1 MTSLRTRPA
10 PTAREW
16 CTVGVRYGTR
26 GAGEPPRWERCVDH
40 RGRAVQTFAAQH
52 FGEPHRRVLL
62 VGGAGF
68 DPRSL
73 TVARLLAP
81 VLGARLDALLLRERR
96 PSPSPALRDRADA
109 HIAELQGLIPSMQVV
124 DVTVFE
130 SDGAVSVGRQ
140 VVEAIR
146 AVDVTRYTD
155 IVVDFSA
162 LSIGS
167 SFPITRLLLERLEAA
182 DQQDDTESDAEPN
195 DGAPTAGA
203 VDRRVNLHAM
213 VTARPTTDD
222 RIVPSPSSVVGPVH
236 GFHGR
241 YGLDETER
249 AAKLWLPQLRFGQ
262 RGVLERLYD
271 YLRPDDVVPVLPFP
285 AHDPRIGDRLIE
297 HYATEFESRWSV
309 DARSIMYADE
319 TSPLDFYRTVLRID
333 DGRHPVFAETGGSLL
348 ILSPAGSKVLAL
360 GGMMAAVE
368 RDLPVMYVETLSY
381 TAEIETDDG
390 TSYSAADV
398 VHVWLFGEAYPRAR
412 LAGVVPTTAL
422 ETAMSPAPAGH
433 VMAVAATSPITAAP
447 DGPGGTAVTGPAA
460 AVHQA
465 DVETDQEV
473 GR

>member
-1 MTSLRTRPA
+1 
-10 PTAREW
+10 
-16 CTVGVRYGTR
+16 V
-26 GAGEPPRWERCVDH
+26 
-40 RGRAVQTFAAQH
+40 AQH

-73 TVARLLAP
+73 TVAQLLSP
-81 VLGARLDALLLRERR
+81 VLGARLDALLVRERR
-96 PSPSPALRDRADA
+96 PSPSPALRDRADT
-109 HIAELQGLIPSMQVV
+109 HIAEFQRLVPSTRVV

-130 SDGAVSVGRQ
+130 SDGAVGVGRR
-140 VVEAIR
+140 VVEAVR

-167 SFPITRLLLERLEAA
+167 SFPIARLLLARLEAA
-182 DQQDDTESDAEPN
+182 DQPDDAERDGGPGAGPNAPQDDGGPLQGVGDH
-195 DGAPTAGA
+195 
-203 VDRRVNLHAM
+203 RVNLHAM

-222 RIVPSPSSVVGPVH
+222 RIVPSPSSIVGPVH
-236 GFHGR
+236 GFPGR
-241 YGLDETER
+241 FGLDETAR

-262 RGVLERLYD
+262 RAILERLHD

-297 HYATEFESRWSV
+297 HYATEFENRWSV
-309 DARSIMYADE
+309 DARSIVYADE

-348 ILSPAGSKVLAL
+348 ILSPIGSKVLAL

-368 RDLPVMYVETLSY
+368 RDLPVMYVEALSY
-381 TAEIETDDG
+381 TAEIETDNEA
-390 TSYSAADV
+390 SYSAADV

-412 LAGVVPTTAL
+412 SSDAGQRAEREAVMTRAAGDNTTSTLVA
-422 ETAMSPAPAGH
+422 TS
-433 VMAVAATSPITAAP
+433 VVAAPVGLAVGLVGTAAP
-447 DGPGGTAVTGPAA
+447 DPAA
-460 AVHQA
+460 APDQA
-465 DVETDQEV
+465 AVKAGQEV
-473 GR
+473 KQ